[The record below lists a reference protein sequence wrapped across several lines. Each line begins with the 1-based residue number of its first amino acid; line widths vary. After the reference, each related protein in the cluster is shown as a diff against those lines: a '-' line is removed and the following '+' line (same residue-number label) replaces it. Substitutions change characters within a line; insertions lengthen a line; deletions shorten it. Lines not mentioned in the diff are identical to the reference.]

1 MKTNETVETE
11 EISQKREKTSEIL
24 PEFLDKRHTRSKVI
38 SLSLPALLN
47 MFLISFVGIADMIM
61 VGRLGPSAISAVGMV
76 NQPNFLVIS
85 VFMAL
90 TVGTTALVARFVG
103 AGDIKGAKNV
113 ARQSLI
119 VSIFFGIGISIFLY
133 IFAPQIERGMGAEP
147 DVLVLGIAYMRI
159 IAMGMT
165 FNVISM
171 IIGAILR
178 GSGDMKTPLV
188 ADTVANLTNIIGNYI
203 LIFGKLGAPSLGV
216 AGAGIATSISRFIS
230 MSILLYVLYNGK
242 TMVKLSLKDNYRLD
256 WSIIRRVLN
265 IGIPSAVEQFVLRSG
280 QLTFVRII
288 AELGTVP
295 FATHQIAMNIQSL
308 SFMPGQ
314 AFSMAATTLVG
325 QLLGA
330 RKPDIA
336 EESARQTRLIGM
348 MVAGVT
354 AFVIFFF
361 GRYLVMLY
369 TDDTSIIEQ
378 GRVCLR
384 IIAAIQP
391 AQSTQFI
398 LAGALRGA
406 GDTRFP
412 LYSTMLGMWGMRV
425 ALSYLFVLVFKWGLT
440 GAWLAIAFDQVIRA
454 ILIYTRFNSGKWK
467 WMRV

>member
-1 MKTNETVETE
+1 MKMREALEVE
-11 EISQKREKTSEIL
+11 EISEGHYQIL
-24 PEFLDKRHTRSKVI
+24 PQSLDKRHIRSKVI

-76 NQPNFLVIS
+76 NQPNFLIIS

-103 AGDIKGAKNV
+103 AGDIKNAKNV
-113 ARQSLI
+113 AKQSLV
-119 VSIFFGIGISIFLY
+119 VSIFVGIGISLFLY
-133 IFAPQIERGMGAEP
+133 IFAPQIEKGMGAEP
-147 DVLVLGIAYMRI
+147 DVLILGITYMRI

-171 IIGAILR
+171 IIAAILR
-178 GSGDMKTPLV
+178 GSGDMKTPLI
-188 ADTVANLTNIIGNYI
+188 ADTVANLLNVVGNYI
-203 LIFGKLGAPSLGV
+203 LIFGKLGAPALGV
-216 AGAGIATSISRFIS
+216 AGAGIATSIARFIS

-242 TMVKLSLKDNYRLD
+242 TIVKLSLRESYRLNG
-256 WSIIRRVLN
+256 SIIRRILN
-265 IGIPSAVEQFVLRSG
+265 IGIPSAIEQFVLRSG
-280 QLTFVRII
+280 QLAFVRII

-330 RKPDIA
+330 KKSDIA

-354 AFVIFFF
+354 AFIIFFF
-361 GRYLVMLY
+361 GRYLIMLY
-369 TDDTSIIEQ
+369 TNDKAIIEQ
-378 GRVCLR
+378 GRTCLR

-425 ALSYLFVLVFKWGLT
+425 ALSYLFVLVFNWGLT

-454 ILIYTRFNSGKWK
+454 IIIYSRFNSGKWK
-467 WMRV
+467 FMKV

>member
-1 MKTNETVETE
+1 VKTNETVETE

-24 PEFLDKRHTRSKVI
+24 PEFLDKRHIRSKVI

-242 TMVKLSLKDNYRLD
+242 TMVKLSLKDNYHLD

-440 GAWLAIAFDQVIRA
+440 GAWLAIAFDQVTRA

>member
-1 MKTNETVETE
+1 VKTNETVETE

-242 TMVKLSLKDNYRLD
+242 TMVKLSLKDNYHLD

-280 QLTFVRII
+280 RLAFVRII

>member
-1 MKTNETVETE
+1 MKIKEPETTE
-11 EISQKREKTSEIL
+11 EISQRKEKASKIL
-24 PEFLDKRHTRSKVI
+24 PELLDKRHIRSKVI

-103 AGDIKGAKNV
+103 ARDIQTARSVAK
-113 ARQSLI
+113 QSLV
-119 VSIFFGIGISIFLY
+119 VSIFFGIGISMFLY
-133 IFAPQIERGMGAEP
+133 IFAPYIEKGMGAEP
-147 DVLVLGIAYMRI
+147 DVLVLGITYMRI
-159 IAMGMT
+159 IAMGMP
-165 FNVISM
+165 FNVLSM

-178 GSGDMKTPLV
+178 GSGDMKTPLL
-188 ADTVANLTNIIGNYI
+188 ADTVANLTNVIGNYI
-203 LIFGKLGAPSLGV
+203 LIFGKLGAPALGV

-230 MSILLYVLYNGK
+230 MSILLYVLYNGR
-242 TMVKLSLKDNYRLD
+242 TIVKLSLRDSYRLD
-256 WSIIRRVLN
+256 GDIIKRVLN
-265 IGIPSAVEQFVLRSG
+265 IGIPSALEQFVLRSG
-280 QLTFVRII
+280 QLAFVRII
-288 AELGTVP
+288 AELGTVT

-330 RKPDIA
+330 KRPEIA

-354 AFVIFFF
+354 AFIIFFF

-369 TDDTSIIEQ
+369 TSDSSIIEQ
-378 GRVCLR
+378 ARTCLR

-412 LYSTMLGMWGMRV
+412 LYSTMIGMWGMRV
-425 ALSYLFVLVFKWGLT
+425 ALSYLFVLVFNWGLT
-440 GAWLAIAFDQVIRA
+440 GAWLAIAFDQVMRA
-454 ILIYTRFNSGKWK
+454 IVIYSRFNSGKWK
-467 WMRV
+467 WMKV